1 MDAATYFGRF
11 AELLKDNPPQ
21 SCDYPM
27 IHRLERVGFKV
38 GDQFDLKAATATIKT
53 AFERATADGRR
64 LVAALGKK
72 EAGEGGKG

>member
-1 MDAATYFGRF
+1 M
-11 AELLKDNPPQ
+11 KDNPPQ

-38 GDQFDLKAATATIKT
+38 GEKFDLNAAPPTIKA
-53 AFERATADGRR
+53 AFERATADGRV
-64 LVAALGKK
+64 LVAALVKK